1 MARCRVVQC
10 GTGMAG
16 GEALRAIIDRPG
28 LELAGLLVARA
39 ENAGRDAGDLTG
51 RPPTGIKATNAIDD
65 IVAIAADIVC
75 YMLVVPNLD
84 DICRLLA
91 SGKNVVTTAGLIFTA
106 WLAPDTRAR
115 LAAACAA

>member
-1 MARCRVVQC
+1 MPCRVIQC

-16 GEALRAIIDRPG
+16 GEALRAIIDRPD

-39 ENAGRDAGDLTG
+39 ESAGCDAGDLVG
-51 RPPTGIKATNAIDD
+51 RPATGIKATNSIDD
-65 IVAIAADIVC
+65 IVAIDADIIC

-91 SGKNVVTTAGLIFTA
+91 SGKNVVTTAGLIFPT
-106 WLAPDTRAR
+106 WRAPDAK
-115 LAAACAA
+115 